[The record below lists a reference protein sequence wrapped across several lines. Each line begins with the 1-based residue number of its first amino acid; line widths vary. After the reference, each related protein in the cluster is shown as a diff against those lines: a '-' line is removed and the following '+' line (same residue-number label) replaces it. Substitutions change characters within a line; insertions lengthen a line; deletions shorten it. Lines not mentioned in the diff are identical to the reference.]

1 DVTVQY
7 YRKRDDDLA
16 LITQVQLT
24 GALPGLSGP
33 EVYPYANLLAELV
46 DALTVDVHLGERLF
60 DYLASG
66 LRGLVAHDDPEH
78 VALVYAWRLLGL
90 AGLAPTVRRCASC
103 GALGP
108 LVAFDAASGGLACE
122 ACAHAAAQAGVHG
135 ATYLGAAGAA
145 ELRDLVEAPM
155 REALTRPP
163 ADRERHWR
171 ALRRHVD
178 YHVRELNSLA
188 ARAVGYLL
196 GGVPPAY
203 LLARARG
210 RDVFAVGSGS
220 MGAMNTARNVS
231 PALGAAVLVVDAAKG
246 ALAAYLG
253 ALLGGLGAG
262 PGPLLGSPPAS
273 LGAAT
278 GHRFSPFV
286 GFRAGALRARAAG
299 GARAPGARQ
308 RRRDGG
314 GPRRLPRRRA
324 PRPHA
329 ARLGDGPGAAR
340 RRRGRRDVPRR
351 ARQAGGRAPPR
362 PARRGA
368 AG

>member
-1 DVTVQY
+1 VRRYTVTEGIVLRRKPLPSGDLVVTLLSHEGKWRGVARKGRLPGGNLGKLSLFHDVTVQY

-188 ARAVGYLL
+188 ALPL
-196 GGVPPAY
+196 PPAAAG
-203 LLARARG
+203 ARP
-210 RDVFAVGSGS
+210 
-220 MGAMNTARNVS
+220 GAPS
-231 PALGAAVLVVDAAKG
+231 PA
-246 ALAAYLG
+246 
-253 ALLGGLGAG
+253 
-262 PGPLLGSPPAS
+262 
-273 LGAAT
+273 
-278 GHRFSPFV
+278 
-286 GFRAGALRARAAG
+286 
-299 GARAPGARQ
+299 
-308 RRRDGG
+308 
-314 GPRRLPRRRA
+314 
-324 PRPHA
+324 
-329 ARLGDGPGAAR
+329 
-340 RRRGRRDVPRR
+340 
-351 ARQAGGRAPPR
+351 
-362 PARRGA
+362 
-368 AG
+368 